1 MESAQSNKIKLIA
14 AIVLPPLLLI
24 LLVPYEWAGK
34 LSIAAFV
41 LFGIGVLVLLRQQK
55 KVEDYSTDTR
65 LSAMFFEIV
74 LFSLPLLGVGSCFKH
89 NSISPYQFVLFN
101 GSDKT
106 ISVAMDDRGIRLEPK
121 QIYRESFR
129 RGESKFRITDPKDG
143 KEKVMDFNSGI
154 TFLAYGNKHELQVQ
168 ELIYV
173 RYTLL
178 NPNPKGG
185 NSPPAKH
192 VKNAMLTMDG
202 EFMVYVPGDK
212 IPEKMQESIGSQ
224 MRFLALSIH

>member
-1 MESAQSNKIKLIA
+1 MESLNPAKIKLIA

-24 LLVPYEWAGK
+24 FLVPYEWAGK
-34 LSIAAFV
+34 LTIAAFV
-41 LFGIGVLVLLRQQK
+41 LFGIGVLVILRQQK
-55 KVEDYSTDTR
+55 KIEDYSADTR

-74 LFSLPLLGVGSCFKH
+74 LFSLPLLGVGSCLKY

-106 ISVAMDDRGIRLEPK
+106 ISVAMDDRGIRLEPR

-129 RGESKFRITDPKDG
+129 RGNNKFRITDPKDR
-143 KEKVMDFNSGI
+143 KEKVIDLNSGI
-154 TFLAYGNKHELQVQ
+154 TFLAYGNEHELQVR

-173 RYTLL
+173 RYTLF

-185 NSPPAKH
+185 KSPPPKH

-202 EFMVYVPGDK
+202 EFILYVPGDK
-212 IPEKMQESIGSQ
+212 IPEKIQESKGPQ
-224 MRFLALSIH
+224 MRFLALSIN